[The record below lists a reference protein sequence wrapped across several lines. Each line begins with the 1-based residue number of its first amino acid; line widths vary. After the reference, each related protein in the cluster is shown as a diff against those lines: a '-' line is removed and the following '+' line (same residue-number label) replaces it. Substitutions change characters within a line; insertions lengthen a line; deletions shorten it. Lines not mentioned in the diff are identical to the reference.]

1 MQAQLF
7 VMISHTGLSRN
18 LWGGQTVTITITFL
32 PSLPQIH
39 FSLLPF
45 PWLPYNHFANGS
57 AFELISRYRHHQDHY
72 EKLRPSKQ
80 HCPNWEQ
87 KGRSWGTGSRPQ
99 WRARGEGPA
108 FTWGSLCVVLNKAS
122 NKNRLSVFL
131 YLLSSLVIGTVMLK
145 WRNSITKCNRAKT
158 PHFIASPPP
167 K

>member
-87 KGRSWGTGSRPQ
+87 KGRRRKLRHREQAPVVGQRWRP
-99 WRARGEGPA
+99 
-108 FTWGSLCVVLNKAS
+108 SLHLRVPLCSPEQSKQQEQTFCIS
-122 NKNRLSVFL
+122 
-131 YLLSSLVIGTVMLK
+131 LSSLFPCY
-145 WRNSITKCNRAKT
+145 WYCDAKVKKL
-158 PHFIASPPP
+158 HYQM
-167 K
+167 